1 MLEHGFLCRLM
12 INPDASK
19 FKQYNISNILNT
31 EYPLIQG
38 DDTSHINHLDV
49 EFYTTKVLLSNF
61 NKRRSN

>member
-1 MLEHGFLCRLM
+1 MLEHRFLCRLM

-31 EYPLIQG
+31 EYPLKQG

-49 EFYTTKVLLSNF
+49 EFYMT
-61 NKRRSN
+61 NK